1 MNYCGDQEGHDR
13 GNRRGLLCDAFSV
26 FAKQILSWHRYFFNF
41 GINIGFVIPKEE
53 FKKNFYYSGIEL
65 IIQKQI
71 RKILLIRVLF
81 FFVFFRVSD
90 T

>member
-1 MNYCGDQEGHDR
+1 MHF
-13 GNRRGLLCDAFSV
+13 LCLRSKSCLGTA
-26 FAKQILSWHRYFFNF
+26 IFFNF

-53 FKKNFYYSGIEL
+53 FKKNFYYSRIEL

-81 FFVFFRVSD
+81 FFVFLEYRTRD
-90 T
+90 LL